1 MNKAPIGSCVVP
13 KPRSKSNPK
22 SSRFES
28 VVPKFGKSGEVV
40 GNKLK
45 SPGKSLKLRSSNVAY
60 YRFSKIA
67 DFLIMHL

>member
-22 SSRFES
+22 SSISES
-28 VVPKFGKSGEVV
+28 VVPKFSKSGDVV

-45 SPGKSLKLRSSNVAY
+45 SPGKSLKLRSSRVAFDQ
-60 YRFSKIA
+60 FSGVI
-67 DFLIMHL
+67 DF